1 MIIDFDQ
8 MPAVTIPHLNDG
20 EGAVSAKMYSD
31 PANKV
36 MVSRLPAGAS
46 IGMHPHET
54 SSEINYV
61 LSGTGRAVCD
71 GAEEELRPG
80 ICQYCSKGSSHCI
93 INTGAEDLVLFT
105 VVPEQ

>member
-20 EGAVSAKMYSD
+20 EGAVSAKMYRD

-71 GAEEELRPG
+71 GAEEGLRPG
-80 ICQYCSKGSSHCI
+80 SCQYCPKGSSHCI